1 MDLEDQEALWTEFE
15 TLADEIVAVGRDSNL
30 PFIAAASDIGD
41 PNPLRDHAG
50 NVLAET
56 RFKWLDPTLE
66 YWKDPAFALRS
77 AFVMAVRHCSE
88 PFYYADKLFGSW
100 RRNFALEAINQQAEI
115 DALGVATAI
124 ICPCYS
130 PRGVVGAVVWASDA
144 ADVNVAEVFRQR
156 ATELHVLTMKFI
168 STYRDVHAGAQ
179 AAKLVDLTRREVV
192 CLKWAAAGKTD
203 AEIATI
209 IGVSQPTVRF
219 HLTNAFRKLG
229 VSGRSQAVR
238 LATNLG
244 YIGEASP

>member
-1 MDLEDQEALWTEFE
+1 MAPPEQDTLWSEFQV
-15 TLADEIVAVGRDSNL
+15 LADAVVAAGEDINL
-30 PFIAAASDIGD
+30 PYIAAASDIGD
-41 PNPLRDHAG
+41 PHPLRDKDG
-50 NVLAET
+50 RILAET
-56 RFKWLDPTLE
+56 KFRWIDPKLE

-77 AFVMAVRHCSE
+77 GFILAVRHCSE
-88 PFYYADKLFGSW
+88 PFFFSDGAFRSW
-100 RRNFALEAINQQAEI
+100 RRNYALDAINHEAEF
-115 DALGVATAI
+115 DTYGVASAI

-130 PRGVVGAVVWASDA
+130 PRGVVGAVVWASD
-144 ADVNVAEVFRQR
+144 DPNTKVGEVFERQ
-156 ATELHVLTMKFI
+156 AAELHTLALKFL
-168 STYRDVHAGAQ
+168 STYRDARAGAQ
-179 AAKLVDLTRREVV
+179 AANLVDLTRREIV

>member
-1 MDLEDQEALWTEFE
+1 MGPQEHDTLWTEFQ
-15 TLADEIVAVGRDSNL
+15 TLADAIVAFGQESNL
-30 PFIAAASDIGD
+30 PYIAAASDIGD
-41 PNPLRDHAG
+41 PHPLRDKDG
-50 NVLAET
+50 NILAET
-56 RFKWLDPTLE
+56 TFKWLDPTLE

-77 AFVMAVRHCSE
+77 GFIMAVRHCSE
-88 PFYYADKLFGSW
+88 PFYFADGDFKSW
-100 RRNFALEAINQQAEI
+100 RRNFALEAINSEAEF
-115 DALGVATAI
+115 DTYGVSTAI

-130 PRGVVGAVVWASDA
+130 PRGVVGAVVWASDDPDVDVAGVFETSA
-144 ADVNVAEVFRQR
+144 AD
-156 ATELHVLTMKFI
+156 LHALALKFLSI
-168 STYRDVHAGAQ
+168 YRDARAGAQ
-179 AAKLVDLTRREVV
+179 AAHLVDLTRREIV

-244 YIGEASP
+244 YIGGASS